1 MAEPWRIQ
9 PGSDRNLITM
19 PGGSLLVLTTN
30 GVCSDRLSFHT
41 AGPLLRG
48 QEKEEGGSFNDAGAA
63 VVVISDTQQGMESI
77 AVYLD
82 CAAVADCT
90 EAAPLAVVTVRIGAP
105 PSATPPGMPPVADPD
120 LPAVPASWRVAAT
133 ADNGTV
139 LDLLVN
145 EIGCASGRP
154 ADGRIRTS
162 AEYRA
167 DAVVVTVLVKPRSGA
182 QSCPGN
188 PDTRY
193 TLRLDEPIGSRVL
206 LDGGQSP
213 PAPPPPASSD

>member
-9 PGSDRNLITM
+9 SGSNRNLITM

-63 VVVISDTQQGMESI
+63 VVISSDTQQGMESI
-77 AVYLD
+77 DIYLD
-82 CAAVADCT
+82 CAAGVACT
-90 EAAPLAVVTVRIGAP
+90 EAPLAVVTVRVGAP
-105 PSATPPGMPPVADPD
+105 PRATPPATPQVAVPD
-120 LPAVPASWRVAAT
+120 LPAVSARWRVAAT

-145 EIGCASGRP
+145 EAGCASGRP
-154 ADGRIRTS
+154 ADGRIQVS
-162 AEYRA
+162 VEYRA
-167 DAVVVTVLVKPRSGA
+167 DAVVVTVLVKPLSGG
-182 QSCPGN
+182 QSCQGN
-188 PDTRY
+188 PDTNY
-193 TLRLDEPIGSRVL
+193 TLRLDEPVGGRVL

-213 PAPPPPASSD
+213 PAPPASGA